1 MPQSLGATE
10 RRVPRVPSDPALV
23 SPGSSVVTLEI
34 DNRLCAQASDKCFPD
49 TRSAADYLA
58 ALSALERLQ
67 FPYPIK
73 AVRGEGPTG
82 GPWGQGARRWVGWV
96 APTLFWGSV
105 RGGVCWGAAGVT
117 NGASW
122 W

>member
-1 MPQSLGATE
+1 M
-10 RRVPRVPSDPALV
+10 

-34 DNRLCAQASDKCFPD
+34 DTRLCAQASDKCFPD

-73 AVRGEGPTG
+73 AVRGEGPPG
-82 GPWGQGARRWVGWV
+82 GPWERG
-96 APTLFWGSV
+96 P
-105 RGGVCWGAAGVT
+105 RGGVGGPDAVLVSARGGVSWCGDGVM
-117 NGASW
+117 NGVSW